1 MVTDGYWWLMMV
13 TDGYWWLMMVNDG
26 EWEVFLSLRGEFGRN
41 SLKFTD
47 HYQTWGLRPDMANL

>member
-1 MVTDGYWWLMMV
+1 
-13 TDGYWWLMMVNDG
+13 MMVNDG

-47 HYQTWGLRPDMANL
+47 HYQTWGLRPDMANLQLNKLSGEQKKIS